1 MIVIQQL
8 HMSFER
14 QKIGKEGKYTS
25 TLSIAQMAAQL
36 HSRVSGYIQI
46 LGILVAFSNLPT
58 SGRHM
63 IKWTLINQIIINI
76 PKFQL

>member
-1 MIVIQQL
+1 MY
-8 HMSFER
+8 FER

-25 TLSIAQMAAQL
+25 TLFIAQMAAEV

-46 LGILVAFSNLPT
+46 VCILVAFSNFPT

-63 IKWTLINQIIINI
+63 IK
-76 PKFQL
+76 